1 MRTRLEKSLNLAE
14 EILMI
19 QNISKVINLAAALI
33 R

>member
-1 MRTRLEKSLNLAE
+1 MRTRLEESLNLAE
-14 EILMI
+14 EIRMI

>member
-1 MRTRLEKSLNLAE
+1 MRTRLEESLNLAE

-33 R
+33 